1 MVNRYQQYKDS
12 GVEWLG
18 DVPAHWKVTRLINR
32 VENRTGGDWGEDPES
47 DVIDH
52 VVLPVIRVQDIEK
65 EYEINIDNL
74 TQRKIKSS
82 KIINRLI
89 NVNSLL
95 IEKSGGGEKQ
105 NVGRVAIPSQ
115 IEFPAICSNFMEKLD
130 FDRKVSTRFFN
141 YLFHSLY
148 NQNLNNPYVQQTTGI
163 QNINSTYYLY
173 TRVAYPSTSEQTSIA
188 NYLDQAT
195 AKIDSV
201 ISLKQQ
207 QLVKLEQYR
216 KSKIHECVTK
226 GLNPKAPMK
235 DSGIEWIGLV
245 PEHWKVE
252 KLKYLTSLII
262 DGTHFTPNYLD
273 NEDGIPFFRV
283 TDIQT
288 DEIEYSRLKKISQ
301 EEYIEL
307 NRRCNP
313 EKGDLLLSKNGTI
326 GITKVVT
333 WDYPFSLFVSLCLIK
348 PLEKLNVN
356 YLDYL
361 FKCGFFEQQISDS
374 SKATTVTNLHLE
386 MIKDFSLLKP
396 PIIEQSEIVA
406 HLDSFLESFKLEKS
420 IIEQQIL
427 KLQQYRKSLIHECV
441 TGKRKVA

>member
-1 MVNRYQQYKDS
+1 MNKYLQYKDS
-12 GVEWLG
+12 GIPEIG
-18 DVPAHWKVTRLINR
+18 NVPEHWKKDKIARI
-32 VENRTGGDWGEDPES
+32 VEFSASGGTPTSNNESYYNGNIVWVQTGELNDT
-47 DVIDH
+47 
-52 VVLPVIRVQDIEK
+52 DIFDTEK
-65 EYEINIDNL
+65 KL
-74 TQRKIKSS
+74 TEEGYAASS
-82 KIINRLI
+82 AKKFQPDT
-89 NVNSLL
+89 LL
-95 IEKSGGGEKQ
+95 IAMYGATIGKLGILKVEAATNQACCALYFKKGKWNTKYFFYYFLSIREKLIRNSYGGGQ
-105 NVGRVAIPSQ
+105 S
-115 IEFPAICSNFMEKLD
+115 
-130 FDRKVSTRFFN
+130 
-141 YLFHSLY
+141 
-148 NQNLNNPYVQQTTGI
+148 
-163 QNINSTYYLY
+163 NINQEVIKQETLFL
-173 TRVAYPSTSEQTSIA
+173 PGLDEQTAIA

-207 QLVKLEQYR
+207 QLAKLEQYR

-226 GLNPKAPMK
+226 GVNPKAPMK

-356 YLDYL
+356 FLDYL

-441 TGKRKVA
+441 TGKRKIA

>member
-1 MVNRYQQYKDS
+1 MVNRYQQYKES
-12 GVEWLG
+12 GIEWLEEIPSTWKVDKLKNYCDIFASNVDKKSDEG
-18 DVPAHWKVTRLINR
+18 EAEVKLCNYVDVYKNEVINRSIEFMVATATRSEIDKFSLRLNDILITKDSETPDDIAVPAIV
-32 VENRTGGDWGEDPES
+32 
-47 DVIDH
+47 
-52 VVLPVIRVQDIEK
+52 K
-65 EYEINIDNL
+65 ETIDNL
-74 TQRKIKSS
+74 IAGYHLSIIRCINKFEPDFLIWVLRDLSIATQFHR
-82 KIINRLI
+82 
-89 NVNSLL
+89 
-95 IEKSGGGEKQ
+95 EA
-105 NVGRVAIPSQ
+105 VGI
-115 IEFPAICSNFMEKLD
+115 
-130 FDRKVSTRFFN
+130 TRFGLASRHFKN
-141 YLFHSLY
+141 
-148 NQNLNNPYVQQTTGI
+148 GI
-163 QNINSTYYLY
+163 IAFPD
-173 TRVAYPSTSEQTSIA
+173 RSEQTAIA

-207 QLVKLEQYR
+207 QLAKLEQYR

-226 GLNPKAPMK
+226 GVNPKAPMK

-356 YLDYL
+356 FLDYL

-441 TGKRKVA
+441 TGKRKIA